1 MCGLVG
7 LRNLGDKKSATEL
20 ALHMLMR
27 LQHRGQD
34 GAGLTVL
41 SPTGQFETARG
52 LGLIQTAL
60 KDWQDLPASP
70 VAVAHTRYATTGT
83 GGVGEIQPFVRG
95 LPRVALAHN
104 GNIVN
109 TAALIEKFQLKVETN
124 SDLDVLQQ
132 VFLLKSAEGG
142 FQKAV
147 QTIFDEFN
155 GSYAVVGI
163 EEDGTLFGFR
173 DPFGIRPLFLAQSE
187 QTIAMASETCALTPL
202 SPQSIVE
209 INPGEWVRVSSAG
222 KVERGHLM
230 SKMNRKNQERFCMF
244 EVVYFSS
251 PQSEVRQ
258 QSIYRLRFK
267 LGQKLAQEILDTL
280 SEDSSPKEHFDYVVP
295 VPETSRTA
303 AIAVAEALVIPYR
316 EYLVKNA
323 YVPRTFIL
331 GKQTERIEALQ
342 AKLSLIGPEI
352 RGQRIL
358 LVDDSVVRGNTS
370 RLMAMRLREA
380 GARSVTLASTC
391 PPIRFGCYYGIDF
404 PDPTELV
411 ATGRQV
417 PEIAKA
423 LSVDGLFYLSQKG
436 LQEAL
441 DTENLCMA
449 CLDGKYPTQGP
460 AFERFLEDR
469 RNQRSL

>member
-7 LRNLGDKKSATEL
+7 IRTLGGQSASEW
-20 ALHMLMR
+20 ALHLLLK

-41 SPTGQFETARG
+41 GATHEFETVRG

-60 KDWQDLPASP
+60 KDWNSLSRGA
-70 VAVAHTRYATTGT
+70 VAVGHTRYATTGT

-95 LPRVALAHN
+95 KPKVALAHN

-109 TAALIEKFQLKVETN
+109 TAALIEKFQLQVETN

-132 VFLLKSAEGG
+132 IFLQNSEES
-142 FQKAV
+142 FEKAV
-147 QTIFDEFN
+147 QSIFDEFN
-155 GSYAVVGI
+155 GSYAVVGM
-163 EEDGTLFGFR
+163 EQDGTLFGFR
-173 DPFGIRPLFLAQSE
+173 DPFGIRPLFLAVSP
-187 QTIAMASETCALTPL
+187 TAIALASETAALTAL
-202 SPQSIVE
+202 SPSSVSE
-209 INPGEWVRVSSAG
+209 ISPGEWVRVSPDG
-222 KVERGHLM
+222 KISRGHLM
-230 SKMNRKNQERFCMF
+230 SKMNRQNQSRFCMF

-251 PQSEVRQ
+251 AQSEVLG
-258 QSIYRLRFK
+258 QSVYRLRFK
-267 LGQKLAQEILDTL
+267 LGQHLANEILESI

-303 AIAVAEALVIPYR
+303 AIAVAETLGIPYR

-323 YVPRTFIL
+323 YIPRTFIL
-331 GKQTERIEALQ
+331 GKQEQRIEALQ

-370 RLMAMRLREA
+370 MLMAMRLREA
-380 GARSVTLASTC
+380 GARTVTLASTC
-391 PPIRFGCYYGIDF
+391 PPIRHGCYYGIDF

-411 ATGRQV
+411 ATGRDI
-417 PEIAKA
+417 PSIAKKLA
-423 LSVDGLFYLSQKG
+423 VDGLFYLSQKG
-436 LQEAL
+436 LQKAL
-441 DTENLCMA
+441 DTQNLCMA
-449 CLDGKYPTQGP
+449 CLDGNYPTKGP
-460 AFERFLEDR
+460 AFERFLDDR
-469 RNQRSL
+469 RAQRSL

>member
-1 MCGLVG
+1 MCGLIG
-7 LRNLGDKKSATEL
+7 IRTLEGQSASEW
-20 ALHMLMR
+20 ALHLLSK

-34 GAGLTVL
+34 GAGLTVF
-41 SPTGQFETARG
+41 TEKNEFETVRG
-52 LGLIQTAL
+52 LGLIQVAL
-60 KDWQDLPASP
+60 KDWNTLSP
-70 VAVAHTRYATTGT
+70 GAVAVAHTRYATTGT
-83 GGVGEIQPFVRG
+83 GGVGELQPFVRG
-95 LPRVALAHN
+95 KPKVALAHN

-109 TAALIEKFQLKVETN
+109 TAALIEKFQLTVETA

-132 VFLLKSAEGG
+132 VFLKKSEES
-142 FQKAV
+142 FQAAV

-163 EEDGTLFGFR
+163 EEDGTLFAFR
-173 DPFGIRPLFLAQSE
+173 DPFGIRPLF
-187 QTIAMASETCALTPL
+187 MAKSPSLVAFGSETSALTAL
-202 SPQSIVE
+202 SPATISE
-209 INPGEWVRVSSAG
+209 INPGEWVRVSPDG
-222 KVERGHLM
+222 KIERGHLM
-230 SKMNRKNQERFCMF
+230 SKMNRKNKERFCMF

-251 PQSEVRQ
+251 AQSEVRN
-258 QSIYRLRFK
+258 QSVYRLRFK
-267 LGQKLAQEILDTL
+267 LGQRLATEILETL
-280 SEDSSPKEHFDYVVP
+280 SEDSSPKDHFDYVVP

-303 AIAVAEALVIPYR
+303 AIAVAETLAIPYR

-323 YVPRTFIL
+323 YISRTFIL
-331 GKQTERIEALQ
+331 GKQEDRLEALK

-391 PPIRFGCYYGIDF
+391 PPIRHGCFYGIDF

-411 ATGRQV
+411 ATNRDI

-423 LSVDGLFYLSQKG
+423 LSVDGLHYLSQKG
-436 LQEAL
+436 LQLAL
-441 DTENLCMA
+441 DSEDLCMA
-449 CLDGKYPTQGP
+449 CLDGNYPTQGP
-460 AFERFLEDR
+460 AFERFLGDR